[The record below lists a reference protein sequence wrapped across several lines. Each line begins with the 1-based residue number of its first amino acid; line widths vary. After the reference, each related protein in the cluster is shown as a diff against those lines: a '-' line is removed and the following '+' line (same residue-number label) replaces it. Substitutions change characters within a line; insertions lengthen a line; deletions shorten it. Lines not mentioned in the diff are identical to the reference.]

1 MIARPYVRHS
11 VIALRHSAL
20 EYSESGL
27 AKTTIPPLRRSGF
40 CLFDEKPL
48 DFGGFAWFFVLHVA
62 PTKPATG
69 AKFDVL

>member
-1 MIARPYVRHS
+1 MHTKPHSDVHIDDIRVAIA
-11 VIALRHSAL
+11 
-20 EYSESGL
+20 GL

-48 DFGGFAWFFVLHVA
+48 DFGVFAWVFALHAVA
-62 PTKPATG
+62 PKKPAAG